1 MMFWNLSLQKIM
13 VFFYHILQNKI
24 RTKILIVIITK
35 TNNKTHKI
43 IRDNLDKSA
52 MYSGIIKSQGVRYCP
67 SIEDKI
73 TKFGDRNGHN
83 IFLEPEGLNSD
94 LFIQMAYQTH

>member
-1 MMFWNLSLQKIM
+1 
-13 VFFYHILQNKI
+13 
-24 RTKILIVIITK
+24 
-35 TNNKTHKI
+35 
-43 IRDNLDKSA
+43 

-83 IFLEPEGLNSD
+83 ILEPEGLNSD
-94 LFIQMAYQTH
+94 LVYPNGIQIL

>member
-1 MMFWNLSLQKIM
+1 
-13 VFFYHILQNKI
+13 
-24 RTKILIVIITK
+24 
-35 TNNKTHKI
+35 
-43 IRDNLDKSA
+43 

-83 IFLEPEGLNSD
+83 ILEPEGLNLILS
-94 LFIQMAYQTH
+94 IQTVSNSLDKKNPTKIFKVNKRFRKMYRSIWIRS

>member
-1 MMFWNLSLQKIM
+1 
-13 VFFYHILQNKI
+13 
-24 RTKILIVIITK
+24 
-35 TNNKTHKI
+35 
-43 IRDNLDKSA
+43 

-83 IFLEPEGLNSD
+83 IFLEPEGLILI
-94 LFIQMAYQTH
+94 LFIPMAYQIRLIKKFN

>member
-1 MMFWNLSLQKIM
+1 
-13 VFFYHILQNKI
+13 
-24 RTKILIVIITK
+24 
-35 TNNKTHKI
+35 
-43 IRDNLDKSA
+43 

-67 SIEDKI
+67 SIEDKV

-94 LFIQMAYQTH
+94 LSLPKRNIKFARY